1 MASPLD
7 SPTIPPRS
15 EAGGACLERRG
26 VRCCEKSRR
35 GVGCDNS
42 EPRLK
47 HGMSSMTSNS
57 TLYPVGIMK

>member
-15 EAGGACLERRG
+15 EAGEACLERRG
-26 VRCCEKSRR
+26 VRSCEKSRR
-35 GVGCDNS
+35 GVGCDNL

-47 HGMSSMTSNS
+47 NGMSSMTSNS
-57 TLYPVGIMK
+57 TRYPEGVMK